1 MHLGIADNLAPYHGL
16 CGHQPHFQWFFS
28 NTVQLISFLLRSIAL
43 HKEKSTGNKVEWAWI
58 FAEFSN
64 STRTNSFHRV
74 KVGNKSIQ
82 AEVKYRKIRINCQEK
97 RCFMG
102 GEAYSGVLRHPVNLC
117 PPPKLQS
124 THHNVMLMWQL
135 RPKSN
140 SCIIPWIVSMEISDT
155 HLF

>member
-16 CGHQPHFQWFFS
+16 CGHQPHFQCFFS
-28 NTVQLISFLLRSIAL
+28 NIVQLIGFLLQSIAL
-43 HKEKSTGNKVEWAWI
+43 HKEKSTGNKVEWTWI

-102 GEAYSGVLRHPVNLC
+102 GAYSGVLQHPVNPH
-117 PPPKLQS
+117 PPPPSYKVRI
-124 THHNVMLMWQL
+124 TMWC
-135 RPKSN
+135 
-140 SCIIPWIVSMEISDT
+140 SCENWGQNQIPVLSPG
-155 HLF
+155 

>member
-16 CGHQPHFQWFFS
+16 CGHQPHFQCFFS
-28 NTVQLISFLLRSIAL
+28 NIVQLIGFLLQSIAL

-102 GEAYSGVLRHPVNLC
+102 GAYSGVLQHPVNPR
-117 PPPKLQS
+117 PPPPQATKYASQCDAHVRTEAKIKFLYYPLDS
-124 THHNVMLMWQL
+124 
-135 RPKSN
+135 
-140 SCIIPWIVSMEISDT
+140 
-155 HLF
+155 

>member
-16 CGHQPHFQWFFS
+16 CGHQPHFQCFFS
-28 NTVQLISFLLRSIAL
+28 NTVQLISFLLQSIAL

-102 GEAYSGVLRHPVNLC
+102 GAYSGVLQHPVNPR
-117 PPPKLQS
+117 PPPWSYKVRI
-124 THHNVMLMWQL
+124 TMWC
-135 RPKSN
+135 
-140 SCIIPWIVSMEISDT
+140 SCDNWGQNQIPVLSPG
-155 HLF
+155 

>member
-16 CGHQPHFQWFFS
+16 CGHQPHFQCFFS
-28 NTVQLISFLLRSIAL
+28 NTVQLISFLLQSIAL

-102 GEAYSGVLRHPVNLC
+102 GGGAYSGVLRHPVNLC
-117 PPPKLQS
+117 PPPEATKYASQCDAHVTTEAKIKFLYYPLDS
-124 THHNVMLMWQL
+124 
-135 RPKSN
+135 
-140 SCIIPWIVSMEISDT
+140 
-155 HLF
+155 

>member
-1 MHLGIADNLAPYHGL
+1 MHLGIADNLASYYGL
-16 CGHQPHFQWFFS
+16 CGHQPHFQCFFS
-28 NTVQLISFLLRSIAL
+28 NTVQLISFLLQSIAL

-102 GEAYSGVLRHPVNLC
+102 GGGAYSGVLRHPDNLC
-117 PPPKLQS
+117 PPP
-124 THHNVMLMWQL
+124 
-135 RPKSN
+135 PKATKYASQCDAHVTTEAKIKFLYYPLD
-140 SCIIPWIVSMEISDT
+140 S
-155 HLF
+155 

>member
-102 GEAYSGVLRHPVNLC
+102 GGLIAGSYGTPSTSA

>member
-16 CGHQPHFQWFFS
+16 CGHQPHFQCFFS
-28 NTVQLISFLLRSIAL
+28 NTVQLISFLLQSIAL

-102 GEAYSGVLRHPVNLC
+102 GGGL
-117 PPPKLQS
+117 
-124 THHNVMLMWQL
+124 
-135 RPKSN
+135 
-140 SCIIPWIVSMEISDT
+140 
-155 HLF
+155 

>member
-16 CGHQPHFQWFFS
+16 CGHQPHFQCFFS
-28 NTVQLISFLLRSIAL
+28 NTVQLISFLLQSIAL

-102 GEAYSGVLRHPVNLC
+102 GGGGGLQRGLTAPRQPL
-117 PPPKLQS
+117 PPPLKLQS
-124 THHNVMLMWQL
+124 THHNVMLM
-135 RPKSN
+135 
-140 SCIIPWIVSMEISDT
+140 
-155 HLF
+155 